1 MEKMLKVSDV
11 QEHLHISKNT
21 AYKLLKIKSFP
32 KIKIGK
38 NYIIPEEQY
47 LKWVKDNI
55 GKTII
60 L

>member
-11 QEHLHISKNT
+11 QDHLHISKNT

-38 NYIIPEEQY
+38 NYIIPEGQY

>member
-1 MEKMLKVSDV
+1 MEKMLTVNDI
-11 QEHLHISKNT
+11 QEHLHICKNT

-38 NYIIPEEQY
+38 AYVIPEEQY
-47 LKWVKDNI
+47 LKWIKDNV

>member
-11 QEHLHISKNT
+11 QDHLHISKNT

-32 KIKIGK
+32 KIKICK
-38 NYIIPEEQY
+38 KYIIPEEQY